1 MASLCGR
8 FVSDHKPNEA
18 SVSQCRGVPPELS
31 QTDPLMTPPSAP
43 DSRGRVNVVLIGPPG
58 SGKGTQAVRLA
69 ERYAIPHISTGE
81 ILRSAVRAGTDLGRQ
96 VADTLAKGSLVS
108 DDLMTDLVRARLAE
122 PDTAGGFVLDGYP
135 RTVTQATA
143 LDGMLG
149 RASMVVVL
157 IEVAD
162 AEIVRRMGTRRVCD
176 SCRLT
181 QSVADATRES
191 IEPCPY
197 CGGNLVRRPDD
208 EPDTVRH
215 RLATYAQYATPV
227 IEHYRSLPTFAVV
240 DGVQH
245 ADKVAAAVAD
255 HIDRLRSQKA

>member
-1 MASLCGR
+1 MS
-8 FVSDHKPNEA
+8 
-18 SVSQCRGVPPELS
+18 PPIV
-31 QTDPLMTPPSAP
+31 P
-43 DSRGRVNVVLIGPPG
+43 DSPGPVNVVLIGPPG

-69 ERYAIPHISTGE
+69 ERYSIPHISTGE

-108 DDLMTDLVRARLAE
+108 DDLMTALVCARLSE
-122 PDTAGGFVLDGYP
+122 PDTAAGFVLDGFP
-135 RTVTQATA
+135 RTVTQAAA
-143 LDGMLG
+143 LDRMLG
-149 RASMVVVL
+149 QAPMIVIL
-157 IEVAD
+157 IEVPD
-162 AEIVRRMGTRRVCD
+162 GEIVRRMGTRRVCD

-181 QSVADATRES
+181 QSVADAFHPDT
-191 IEPCPY
+191 EPCPY

-227 IEHYRSLPTFAVV
+227 IEHYRSRLSFAVV

-245 ADKVAAAVAD
+245 ADKVAAAVAE
-255 HIDRLRSQKA
+255 HIDRLRLQRQ

>member
-1 MASLCGR
+1 
-8 FVSDHKPNEA
+8 
-18 SVSQCRGVPPELS
+18 
-31 QTDPLMTPPSAP
+31 MTPPISP
-43 DSRGRVNVVLIGPPG
+43 DSGGPVNVVLIGPPG

-69 ERYAIPHISTGE
+69 ERYLIPHISTGE

-122 PDTAGGFVLDGYP
+122 PDTSRGFVLDGFP
-135 RTVTQATA
+135 RTVTQASV
-143 LDGMLG
+143 LD
-149 RASMVVVL
+149 RMVGPAPMMVIL

-181 QSVADATRES
+181 QSVADAFHPDT
-191 IEPCPY
+191 EPCPY

-215 RLATYAQYATPV
+215 RLATYAKYAEPV
-227 IEHYRSLPTFAVV
+227 LDHYRTRSSFVVV

-245 ADKVAAAVAD
+245 SDKVASSVAD
-255 HIDRLRSQKA
+255 HIERLRRY